1 MIASGLADQDRR
13 SSRILL
19 HRLHASL
26 PLMSPTDLSDLP
38 QPQIFTRDV
47 SGASMPPA
55 LQQDAPGGASVPQGC
70 SPPRVVAV
78 GNFDGVHIGHAEI
91 VSQLRSMASRLAARA
106 VVLTFDPHPATLVRP
121 DTAPPPLST
130 AIRRAEL
137 LLGLGIDE
145 VQVQPLVR
153 AIVNLSA
160 RDFFDRV
167 LCGRM
172 RAVGLVEGTDFHF
185 GRGREGDVAMLARLC
200 DEQGL
205 AFDVVPPVHA
215 GDAVV
220 SSSRVRGLLAT
231 GDIGRAT
238 ALLTAPYRISG
249 TVIEGAKRGRTLG
262 FPTANLADISTLL
275 PAPGVYAADAIIAA
289 DDGLRAPVSRHPAAV
304 HIGANVS
311 FGETTLSVEVHLI
324 GFAGSLYGHSLHV
337 DFRQRLRDT
346 HRFASREAL
355 VSQLKA
361 DVQQAA
367 EACSKPIGSFSRSF
381 PSPPHLHAS

>member
-1 MIASGLADQDRR
+1 
-13 SSRILL
+13 LL
-19 HRLHASL
+19 RLPTLLPTLL

-47 SGASMPPA
+47 FGAGMPPA
-55 LQQDAPGGASVPQGC
+55 LQQHAPGGASAPQEC
-70 SPPRVVAV
+70 PPPRVVAV

-91 VSQLRSMASRLAARA
+91 VNQLRSTASRLAARA

-121 DTAPPPLST
+121 ETAPPALST

-153 AIVNLSA
+153 AMVNLSA
-160 RDFFDRV
+160 REFFDRV

-172 RAVGLVEGTDFHF
+172 QAVGLVEGTDFHF
-185 GRGREGDVAMLARLC
+185 GHGREGDVAMLAQLC

-205 AFDVVPPVHA
+205 DFDVVPPVQA
-215 GDAVV
+215 DGAVV
-220 SSSRVRGLLAT
+220 SSSRVRGLLAA
-231 GDIGRAT
+231 GDISRAT

-262 FPTANLADISTLL
+262 FPTANLANVATLL

-289 DDGLRAPVSRHPAAV
+289 DDNQKFPAARHPAAV

-311 FGETTLSVEVHLI
+311 FDETTLSVEAHLL
-324 GFAGSLYGHSLHV
+324 GFAGSLYGRCLHV

-346 HRFASREAL
+346 HRFASKEAL
-355 VSQLKA
+355 VSQLEA
-361 DVQQAA
+361 DVRQAA
-367 EACSKPIGSFSRSF
+367 EACSKPLRSFSPPF